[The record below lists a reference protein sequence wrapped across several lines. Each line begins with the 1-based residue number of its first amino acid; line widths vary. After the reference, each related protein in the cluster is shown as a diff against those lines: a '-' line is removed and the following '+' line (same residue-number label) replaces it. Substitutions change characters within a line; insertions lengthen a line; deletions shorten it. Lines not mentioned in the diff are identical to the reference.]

1 MRSTSYST
9 SSNALKSSCIGAF
22 RGPFLSKL
30 PVKRG
35 YPFDMRRNYRLI
47 FMLLF
52 IAFGAVIVLT
62 TSLIT
67 YRVES
72 QSIRED
78 FLARAQS
85 IISIKH
91 DQFEKFFNRPAE
103 ALTYLAATSETA
115 AYLNGKDEK
124 GFLKLAGIVLSSN
137 DDILRLSLT
146 RTGSK
151 HAEYLV
157 YDKSL
162 GKFEHH
168 TAPATALAETDDPND
183 TVYIR
188 QETYGGNTTFSVNRN
203 VYAGEKLLGQLSL
216 LLDFSRVAALFE
228 SSPAG
233 FIHLC
238 DERGNFLVYN
248 DRLLGAAEHKSV
260 YGIFHETA
268 DDILFS
274 DIYVGENMYGR
285 TLLLGGGTEYKIFMQ
300 MNDSILEAK
309 RQKIVRVTLYLVLGV
324 LLFSLPVAYLF
335 ALVPK
340 RLNDEIVEKNDML
353 QDLNAN
359 LNTRV
364 KEAVEANRQ
373 KDRIM
378 FNQSKNA
385 AMGEMINMITHQW
398 RQPLSSISALAS
410 KLKLMAQLGPVD
422 GKALENEMQQVIDA
436 SVYLSQTIEDFKDFF
451 KPDRE
456 KVDVMVKSVID
467 DALKFSAHPITIGGI
482 TVHKQVRDG
491 GETVRLYKNELVQ
504 VLMNLLKNAVDQ
516 LISRESDDKS
526 ITIATSVS
534 NGTLLI
540 RIDDTGGGIPEHVL
554 PHIFDEY
561 FTAKENGTGLGLY
574 MSRMIMRERF
584 NGTVEAE
591 NIADESGKV
600 TGARFTLT
608 LPL

>member
-1 MRSTSYST
+1 MR
-9 SSNALKSSCIGAF
+9 K
-22 RGPFLSKL
+22 
-30 PVKRG
+30 
-35 YPFDMRRNYRLI
+35 NYRLI

-52 IAFGAVIVLT
+52 VAFGAVIVLT

-72 QSIRED
+72 QSLRED

-103 ALTYLAATSETA
+103 ALGYLAASPETP
-115 AYLNGKDEK
+115 AYLKGTDRD
-124 GFLKLAGIVLSSN
+124 GFLKLAGMVLSSN
-137 DDILRLSLT
+137 DDILRLTLS
-146 RTGSK
+146 RSGSD
-151 HAEYLV
+151 HSEVLV
-157 YDKSL
+157 YDTMRRQFDKSL
-162 GKFEHH
+162 IPAAAAPGSEEAGEH
-168 TAPATALAETDDPND
+168 
-183 TVYIR
+183 VFIR
-188 QETYGGNTTFSVNRN
+188 QETYGGNTTFSINRTILEDGKRL
-203 VYAGEKLLGQLSL
+203 GELSL
-216 LLDFSRVAALFE
+216 LLDFTRVAALFE

-238 DERGNFLVYN
+238 DDRGNFLVYN
-248 DRLLGAAEHKSV
+248 DRLLGAKEHKSI
-260 YGIFHETA
+260 YEIFHETA

-300 MNDSILEAK
+300 MNRGILEKK
-309 RQKIVRVTLYLVLGV
+309 REKITRITLYLVLGV

-340 RLNDEIVEKNDML
+340 RLNDQIVEKNDML
-353 QDLNAN
+353 RELNAN
-359 LNTRV
+359 LNDRV
-364 KEAVEANRQ
+364 RQAVEANRQ

-410 KLKLMAQLGPVD
+410 KLKLMAQLGPVE
-422 GKALENEMQQVIDA
+422 GKALEGEMQQVIDS

-456 KVDVMVKSVID
+456 KVDVMLKNVIE
-467 DALKFSAHPITIGGI
+467 DALKFSSHPIAIGGI
-482 TVHKQVRDG
+482 TVHKQIRNG
-491 GETVRLYKNELVQ
+491 GEHVRIYKNELVQ
-504 VLMNLLKNAVDQ
+504 VLMNILKNAIDQ
-516 LISRESDDKS
+516 LNTLESDEKD
-526 ITIATSVS
+526 ITIATEIREGILRISVED
-534 NGTLLI
+534 N
-540 RIDDTGGGIPEHVL
+540 GGGIPDSVL

-561 FTAKENGTGLGLY
+561 FTAKEGGTGLGLY

-584 NGTVEAE
+584 DGSVEAE
-591 NIADESGKV
+591 NIADSEGNAS
-600 TGARFTLT
+600 GARFALT

>member
-1 MRSTSYST
+1 
-9 SSNALKSSCIGAF
+9 
-22 RGPFLSKL
+22 
-30 PVKRG
+30 
-35 YPFDMRRNYRLI
+35 MRRNYRLI

-52 IAFGAVIVLT
+52 VAFGAVIVLT

-103 ALTYLAATSETA
+103 ALTYLTSGSEAA
-115 AYLNGKDEK
+115 AYLKDAEDK
-124 GFLKLAGIVLSSN
+124 EFLKLAGLVLSSN

-146 RTGSK
+146 RAGSDK
-151 HAEYLV
+151 TEHLV
-157 YDKSL
+157 YDK
-162 GKFEHH
+162 GTRQFERSM
-168 TAPATALAETDDPND
+168 TRATRPINRETSSGS
-183 TVYIR
+183 VFIR
-188 QETYGGNTTFSVNRN
+188 QETYGGNTTFSINQA
-203 VYAGEKLLGQLSL
+203 VYNEDKLRGEVSL
-216 LLDFSRVAALFE
+216 LLDFTRVAALFE

-233 FIHLC
+233 FLHLC

-248 DRLLGAAEHKSV
+248 DRLLGAREHKSI
-260 YGIFHETA
+260 YEIFHETA

-285 TLLLGGGTEYKIFMQ
+285 TLRLGGGSEYKIFMQ
-300 MNDSILEAK
+300 MNEGILEAK
-309 RQKIVRVTLYLVLGV
+309 KEKITRITLYLILGV

-353 QDLNAN
+353 RELNAN

-364 KEAVEANRQ
+364 QEAVEANRQ

-410 KLKLMAQLGPVD
+410 KLKLMAQLGPVE
-422 GKALENEMQQVIDA
+422 GKALEGEMQQVIDS
-436 SVYLSQTIEDFKDFF
+436 SVYLSRTIEDFKEFF

-456 KVDVMVKSVID
+456 KTDVMVESVID
-467 DALKFSAHPITIGGI
+467 EALKFSAHPIAIGGI
-482 TVHKQVRDG
+482 TVHQNIRNG
-491 GETVRLYKNELVQ
+491 GETVTIYKNELIQ

-516 LISRESDDKS
+516 LNSKEMEKKQ
-526 ITIATSVS
+526 ITITTTID
-534 NGTLLI
+534 NGVLTI
-540 RIDDTGGGIPEHVL
+540 RVEDNGGGIPGHVL

-561 FTAKENGTGLGLY
+561 FTAKEGGTGLGLY
-574 MSRMIMRERF
+574 MSRMIMQERF
-584 NGTVEAE
+584 DGTVEAE
-591 NIADESGKV
+591 NIA
-600 TGARFTLT
+600 GADGEPVGAQFTLT

>member
-1 MRSTSYST
+1 
-9 SSNALKSSCIGAF
+9 
-22 RGPFLSKL
+22 
-30 PVKRG
+30 
-35 YPFDMRRNYRLI
+35 MRRNYRLI

-52 IAFGAVIVLT
+52 VAFGAVIVLT

-67 YRVES
+67 YRIES

-103 ALTYLAATSETA
+103 ALGYLAEDPETA
-115 AYLNGKDEK
+115 AYLKNFEGN
-124 GFLKLAGIVLSSN
+124 GFLKLAGMVLSSN
-137 DDILRLSLT
+137 DDILRLSLS
-146 RTGSK
+146 RPGSNQTE
-151 HAEYLV
+151 HLV
-157 YDKSL
+157 YDKAL
-162 GKFEHH
+162 HRFEKSMLSAAVKIEPD
-168 TAPATALAETDDPND
+168 TAND
-183 TVYIR
+183 TVFIK
-188 QETYGGNTTFSVNRN
+188 QESYGGNTTFSINRT
-203 VYAGEKLLGQLSL
+203 VYDGEKFLGQLSL
-216 LLDFSRVAALFE
+216 LLDLSRVAALFE

-248 DRLLGAAEHKSV
+248 DRLLGAREHKSI
-260 YGIFHETA
+260 YEIFHETA

-285 TLLLGGGTEYKIFMQ
+285 TLLLGGGAEYKIFMQ
-300 MNDSILEAK
+300 MNETILEKK
-309 RQKIVRVTLYLVLGV
+309 REKITRVTLYLILGV

-353 QDLNAN
+353 RELNSN

-364 KEAVEANRQ
+364 MEAVEANRQ

-410 KLKLMAQLGPVD
+410 KIKLMAQLGPVE
-422 GKALENEMQQVIDA
+422 GKALEGEMQQVIDS
-436 SVYLSQTIEDFKDFF
+436 SVYLSRTIEDFKDFF

-456 KVDVMVKSVID
+456 KVDVMLKSVID
-467 DALKFSAHPITIGGI
+467 EALKFSAHPIAIGGI
-482 TVHKQVRDG
+482 TVHKQIRSG
-491 GETVRLYKNELVQ
+491 GDTITTYKNELIQ
-504 VLMNLLKNAVDQ
+504 VLMNLLKNSVDQ
-516 LISRESDDKS
+516 LNTRDTEDKS
-526 ITIATSVS
+526 ITVATSI
-534 NGTLLI
+534 NDGLLEI
-540 RIDDTGGGIPEHVL
+540 LVEDNGGGIPEHLL

-561 FTAKENGTGLGLY
+561 FTAKEGGTGLGLY

-584 NGTVEAE
+584 NGSVEAE
-591 NIADESGKV
+591 NIVDDKGERA
-600 TGARFTLT
+600 GARFILT